1 MVTVKR
7 RIATE
12 QDRFGGYGI
21 QPTVKTVTDETETAY
36 NERYSFRTVDE
47 PAAFTAQRERITEAP
62 AHEESAPPVIEYST
76 RPYYGAHGYAAPAK
90 TGKTRAKKSRREKED
105 VMPSIRTRAYVRPE
119 EQQSEAEEPRAK
131 MAGKTKIALI
141 AYVVT
146 VLALAVV
153 VIATGLAVSNLNSD
167 AARIERE
174 IVQKNEQLMQINS
187 DIAVLTD
194 LDRIAGAAAN
204 GGMHKIEQTVE
215 VDLLP
220 TEEPVTYKG
229 RSNWFDKIC
238 DWLSK
243 IIGG

>member
-21 QPTVKTVTDETETAY
+21 QPYAGTVTDETETTY

-47 PAAFTAQRERITEAP
+47 PATNAVRRDRVTEAP
-62 AHEESAPPVIEYST
+62 ATEERAPSVIEYST
-76 RPYYGAHGYAAPAK
+76 RPYYGAYGYTAPAK
-90 TGKTRAKKSRREKED
+90 ANKSRAKKERREKED
-105 VMPSIRTRAYVRPE
+105 VMPSIRTRAYARPQE
-119 EQQSEAEEPRAK
+119 ENNEGQQTRAK
-131 MAGKTKIALI
+131 MSGKTKIALV
-141 AYVVT
+141 AYAITVV
-146 VLALAVV
+146 ALAIV

-174 IVQKNEQLMQINS
+174 IVQKNEQLMQLNGE
-187 DIAVLTD
+187 IAALTD

-204 GGMHKIEQTVE
+204 EGMHKIDETVA

-229 RSNWFDKIC
+229 RSNWFDKLC